1 MATTITNAT
10 LTVTITEAVSLNN
23 KSYGNS
29 NTLTIAS
36 INEVDQRILTIP
48 TSEVTVV
55 NYGTANAAGTFVR
68 TAVKYLRITNK
79 DDTNF
84 VSIHITSASHNVWIK
99 LEAGKSLMFGN
110 ADFNATSVNDYVVE
124 GVWDPDYYSSFV
136 YYNSIKAKAVSASIQ
151 LEYFVTSA

>member
-29 NTLTIAS
+29 NTLTIPS

-55 NYGTANAAGTFVR
+55 NYGTANAAGTFIR
-68 TAVKYLRITNK
+68 SAVKYLRITNK
-79 DDTNF
+79 DDANF
-84 VSIHITSASHNVWIK
+84 ISIKVANGSDHYWVK
-99 LEAGKSLMFGN
+99 LEAGKSFELHNGLVES
-110 ADFNATSVNDYVVE
+110 ASTFNAWADIDT
-124 GVWDPDYYSSFV
+124 
-136 YYNSIKAKAVSASIQ
+136 ISAIADTAEVDI
-151 LEYFVTSA
+151 EYFIALT

>member
-29 NTLTIAS
+29 NTLTIPS

-84 VSIHITSASHNVWIK
+84 ISVKVSSATDYAWVK
-99 LEAGKSLMFGN
+99 LEAGKSFELHNGLIET
-110 ADFNATSVNDYVVE
+110 A
-124 GVWDPDYYSSFV
+124 SSFSAWADIT
-136 YYNSIKAKAVSASIQ
+136 SISAIADTAAVDI
-151 LEYFVTSA
+151 EYFIALT

>member
-29 NTLTIAS
+29 NTLTIPS

-55 NYGTANAAGTFVR
+55 NYGAANAAGTFVR

-84 VSIHITSASHNVWIK
+84 VSIHITSASHNVWVK
-99 LEAGKSLMFGN
+99 LEAGKSYELHNGLVETGASFSAWGN
-110 ADFNATSVNDYVVE
+110 ITAISAIADTA
-124 GVWDPDYYSSFV
+124 
-136 YYNSIKAKAVSASIQ
+136 AVDI
-151 LEYFVTSA
+151 EYFIALT

>member
-29 NTLTIAS
+29 NTLTIPS

-84 VSIHITSASHNVWIK
+84 VSLKIADGSEQYWVK
-99 LEAGKSLMFGN
+99 LEAGKSFELHNGLIETDNTFSAWAN
-110 ADFNATSVNDYVVE
+110 ISAISAIADTA
-124 GVWDPDYYSSFV
+124 
-136 YYNSIKAKAVSASIQ
+136 AVDI
-151 LEYFVTSA
+151 EYFIALT

>member
-29 NTLTIAS
+29 NTLTIPS

-84 VSIHITSASHNVWIK
+84 VSLKIADGSEQYWVK
-99 LEAGKSLMFGN
+99 LEAGKSFELHNSLIETANTFSAWAN
-110 ADFNATSVNDYVVE
+110 ISAISAIADTA
-124 GVWDPDYYSSFV
+124 
-136 YYNSIKAKAVSASIQ
+136 AVDI
-151 LEYFVTSA
+151 EYFIALT

>member
-29 NTLTIAS
+29 NTLTIPS

-48 TSEVTVV
+48 TSEVSVV
-55 NYGTANAAGTFVR
+55 KYDTANAAGTFVR

-84 VSIHITSASHNVWIK
+84 ISLNISDGSDHYWVK
-99 LEAGKSLMFGN
+99 LEAGKSFELHNGLIETSNTFSAWAN
-110 ADFNATSVNDYVVE
+110 ISEISAIADTA
-124 GVWDPDYYSSFV
+124 
-136 YYNSIKAKAVSASIQ
+136 AVDI
-151 LEYFVTSA
+151 EYFIALT

>member
-29 NTLTIAS
+29 NTLTIPS

-55 NYGTANAAGTFVR
+55 NYDTANAAGTFIR
-68 TAVKYLRITNK
+68 SAVKYLRITNK
-79 DDTNF
+79 DDANF
-84 VSIHITSASHNVWIK
+84 I
-99 LEAGKSLMFGN
+99 
-110 ADFNATSVNDYVVE
+110 
-124 GVWDPDYYSSFV
+124 
-136 YYNSIKAKAVSASIQ
+136 SIKVANG
-151 LEYFVTSA
+151 

>member
-29 NTLTIAS
+29 NTLTIPS

-48 TSEVTVV
+48 TSEVSVV
-55 NYGTANAAGTFVR
+55 NYGTAVAAGTFIR
-68 TAVKYLRITNK
+68 SAVKYLRITNK

-84 VSIHITSASHNVWIK
+84 ISLNISNGSDHYWVK
-99 LEAGKSLMFGN
+99 LEAGKSFELHNGLVETSNTFSAWSN
-110 ADFNATSVNDYVVE
+110 ISEISAIADTA
-124 GVWDPDYYSSFV
+124 
-136 YYNSIKAKAVSASIQ
+136 AVDI
-151 LEYFVTSA
+151 EYFIALT